1 MQNVVERVLNLLIYL
16 LESPTPVT
24 SNDIR
29 NTVHGY
35 ADQSDEAFH
44 RMFERDKQ
52 VLRRLGVP
60 LKLEALDV
68 WEVDEG
74 YTVDPEEYA
83 IPDPDLDR
91 EERMA
96 LSVAARLVRLGGTEA
111 GVGAIIKLGG
121 MERGDGLEPLGA
133 DLGEGVEV
141 LGELFG
147 AVSERRKVRFEY
159 RGHERP
165 VEPYGIAHR
174 RGHWYLVGRT
184 GDGERMYRVDRIENL
199 RVGEKPDAFDK
210 PKGFDI
216 RAVVDSQPWEAGTDP
231 VIETTVRFDPD
242 VAWWAARSLGLP
254 EPEDGEL
261 VASVAVANRD
271 AFVGWVLS
279 FGATAEVLAPAEMRE
294 AVARRVEDALRQL
307 EGSSP

>member
-68 WEVDEG
+68 WEIDEG

-83 IPDPDLDR
+83 IPDPRLD
-91 EERMA
+91 EKERLA
-96 LSVAARLVRLGGTEA
+96 LTVAGRLVRLGGTEA

-147 AVSERRKVRFEY
+147 AISERRKTEFSY
-159 RGHERP
+159 RGQPRK

-174 RGHWYLVGRT
+174 RGHWYLVGNT
-184 GDGERMYRVDRIENL
+184 VDGERMYRVDRIEDL
-199 RVGEKPDAFDK
+199 KVGAESDTFVK

-216 RAVVDSQPWEAGTDP
+216 RSVVDSQPWEAGTDP
-231 VIETTVRFDPD
+231 IVETEVRFDAE
-242 VAWWAARSLGLP
+242 VAWWAARSLGLA
-254 EPEDGEL
+254 EPNDEL
-261 VASVAVANRD
+261 TVTVPVANRD

-279 FGATAEVLAPAEMRE
+279 FGDSAEVLEPAEMRE
-294 AVARRVEDALRQL
+294 AIATRVSEALGQL
-307 EGSSP
+307 A